1 MNVEEFKHE
10 ARSLEQQGETEAAL
24 ELYEKILSE
33 LEGTPEIWR
42 ELPLYVKAG
51 DLSLKLNDSSNAISH
66 YEKAA
71 NAYAAYGS
79 SKSVIALC
87 IKILRVNPGRTHVFL
102 RLVRLMIEREHLA
115 EARLVLLE
123 YAGRLKLPKA
133 GLVLEGLADAP
144 DEQMKPLL
152 DMLLELGGRYEYARA
167 QSRDHAS
174 EEEAGEEQPVEE
186 NATAV
191 EEDVAPTDSDAE
203 ATLSLADAEQF
214 ERDSHTQTEED
225 EAEES
230 ADEAGMGA
238 ESDAEAAE
246 IQPNEEVST
255 SEAASPEEGDVHW
268 VEERQSAYVTA
279 PRSSRQVLFRE
290 ADQRK
295 SKPMALW
302 IGLGA
307 AAVVVVGGLSLVLFG
322 AIPLGNG
329 DGASRGGVQPVPIAP
344 PSDSASMAGV
354 ELEDSLGTDDDSL
367 AGETELAPSFGGERT
382 ENEVVDS
389 GSTAVNVDSPQS
401 ENPALPDSLAGGQT
415 EATADT
421 AIEDTMLVTPPSQG
435 VMVQDFDIESNTEF
449 VADGR
454 VGYRVSQIL
463 GTGELLVLSAVYF
476 GEDIASAPGSEEMT
490 LAPLVGD
497 TTTAIIHFNRY
508 AVEARAVVSA
518 SVLATLLGRLIE
530 VPRSN

>member
-1 MNVEEFKHE
+1 MNVEEYKQE
-10 ARSLEQQGETEAAL
+10 ARSLEQQGETDAAL
-24 ELYEKILSE
+24 EFYEKILSE

-115 EARLVLLE
+115 EARLVLVE
-123 YAGRLKLPKA
+123 YAERLKLPKA
-133 GLVLEGLADAP
+133 GLVLEELADAS
-144 DEQMKPLL
+144 DEQMKLL
-152 DMLLELGGRYEYARA
+152 LEMLLELGGRYEYARA
-167 QSRDHAS
+167 QVRDHAS
-174 EEEAGEEQPVEE
+174 EEETREEEPASE
-186 NATAV
+186 TAADV
-191 EEDVAPTDSDAE
+191 EEDVASSDSDGE
-203 ATLSLADAEQF
+203 ATLSLAAAEQI
-214 ERDSHTQTEED
+214 ERDSQSESEED
-225 EAEES
+225 DSEEP
-230 ADEAGMGA
+230 ADEAGPDTESETEA
-238 ESDAEAAE
+238 ADAQASDA
-246 IQPNEEVST
+246 VST
-255 SEAASPEEGDVHW
+255 SEADTKEEGDVQW
-268 VEERQSAYVTA
+268 VDERPSMYVTA

-290 ADQRK
+290 AEQTK

-322 AIPLGNG
+322 VIPLGGG
-329 DGASRGGVQPVPIAP
+329 DGASRGGVQTVPMAP
-344 PSDSASMAGV
+344 QSDSTSMAGA
-354 ELEDSLGTDDDSL
+354 EREDSVGTDEDSL
-367 AGETELAPSFGGERT
+367 AGDTEAAPSFGGERA
-382 ENEVVDS
+382 ENEVGDS
-389 GSTAVNVDSPQS
+389 GLTAAAVDSPQP
-401 ENPALPDSLAGGQT
+401 ETPALPDSLPGGQT
-415 EATADT
+415 EETADT
-421 AIEDTMLVTPPSQG
+421 AIEDVPPLTPPSQG

-449 VADGR
+449 EADDR
-454 VGYRVSQIL
+454 VGYRVSQTL
-463 GTGELLVLSAVYF
+463 GTGELLILSAVYY
-476 GEDIASAPGSEEMT
+476 GDEISSAPGSEEMT

-497 TTTAIIHFNRY
+497 TTTAIIHFNGY